1 MSRLILSFLVL
12 LLAVGC
18 KSRQESA
25 RGAFRTPKPTFEA
38 AASTNLRPIIDTP
51 DPAIIDRPELLEK
64 KAPDKS
70 DERDLAAELQRAVG
84 TPIDCLSEFESSTP
98 RKIQIPIGAT
108 VRPTGMVIEPTVGG
122 IGLSANDRKCIEQR
136 MSFVKLQP
144 LDKPFSQTVSTFLE
158 FDYTPPVIVESDTP
172 APDPDLKNVES
183 SMPKLPEVGP
193 SGIPIDDSF
202 RGWLEGGNVRHPDG
216 PKMKKVS
223 GPKPRAIDGYEVD
236 ESAQN
241 WR

>member
-1 MSRLILSFLVL
+1 MGRLILSLLVL

-18 KSRQESA
+18 RSRQESA
-25 RGAFRTPKPTFEA
+25 RGAFLTPKPTFEVA
-38 AASTNLRPIIDTP
+38 EPSNLRPIIDTP
-51 DPAIIDRPELLEK
+51 DPAIIDNPELLGE
-64 KAPDKS
+64 KAPDKP
-70 DERDLAAELQRAVG
+70 DQRDLAAELQSAVG
-84 TPIDCLSEFESSTP
+84 TPTDCLSDFESSTP
-98 RKIQIPIGAT
+98 TKIQIPIGAI
-108 VRPTGMVIEPTVGG
+108 VRPTGMVIEPTAGG
-122 IGLSANDRKCIEQR
+122 IRLSAKERECIEQR

-144 LDKPFSQTVSTFLE
+144 LDKAFSQTVSTFLE

-172 APDPDLKNVES
+172 APDPNLKNVES
-183 SMPKLPEVGP
+183 SMPKLPEVAP

-216 PKMKKVS
+216 PKMKKVT

-241 WR
+241 WQ